1 MWLCGLFFLTAMF
14 LFPALAISQV
24 PLPTVQPVQ
33 PLPEIE
39 PLPEAMAAM
48 KPAMRKVRVWPRGEP
63 GAVNAQWFPSA
74 DGRESIAVITGGINI
89 LIEGADPTIGTV
101 DISTDRVVVWVG
113 GNKPLDLSGMSAI
126 DETTPLELYM
136 EGNIEFRQQERIL
149 QASRMYYNA
158 GENRGE
164 ILDAELLS
172 PVPEYE
178 GKIRIQAERMRQL
191 SKSRFQANGA
201 KFTTSRLG
209 EPGYWLQAD
218 ELTLEEVPATVV
230 DPLTGQRMADTT
242 QIVQG
247 TGNSVYIEGLPVF
260 YWPSWKTDLEDPTFY
275 LNNIRVSDD
284 DIFGFQVQTNWNA
297 YELLGIENQ
306 PLGTEWDLN
315 ADLLTYRG
323 IGYGTAF
330 E

>member
-1 MWLCGLFFLTAMF
+1 MWRCGLFFLTALL
-14 LFPALAISQV
+14 LFPALAASQV
-24 PLPTVQPVQ
+24 PLPPVQ

-113 GNKPLDLSGMSAI
+113 GDKPLDLSGMSAI

-172 PVPEYE
+172 SVPEYE

-191 SKSRFQANGA
+191 SKSRFQA
-201 KFTTSRLG
+201 KS
-209 EPGYWLQAD
+209 
-218 ELTLEEVPATVV
+218 AT
-230 DPLTGQRMADTT
+230 R
-242 QIVQG
+242 
-247 TGNSVYIEGLPVF
+247 
-260 YWPSWKTDLEDPTFY
+260 
-275 LNNIRVSDD
+275 
-284 DIFGFQVQTNWNA
+284 
-297 YELLGIENQ
+297 
-306 PLGTEWDLN
+306 
-315 ADLLTYRG
+315 
-323 IGYGTAF
+323 
-330 E
+330 